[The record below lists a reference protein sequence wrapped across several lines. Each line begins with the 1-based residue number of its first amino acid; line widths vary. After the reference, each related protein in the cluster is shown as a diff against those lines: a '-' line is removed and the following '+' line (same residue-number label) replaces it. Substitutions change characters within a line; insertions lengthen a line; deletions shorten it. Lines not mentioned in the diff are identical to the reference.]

1 MKRLV
6 FLFSVAFLGMSC
18 TQIDTINKKLTAIK
32 YFKRGNTSLNLGNY
46 QYAIDDY
53 SSVIRINPDY
63 ADAFNNRENS
73 SDKK

>member
-18 TQIDTINKKLTAIK
+18 TQTDTINKELTAIE

-53 SSVIRINPDY
+53 ISAIRINPDY
-63 ADAFNNRENS
+63 ADEFNNRENAT
-73 SDKK
+73 DK